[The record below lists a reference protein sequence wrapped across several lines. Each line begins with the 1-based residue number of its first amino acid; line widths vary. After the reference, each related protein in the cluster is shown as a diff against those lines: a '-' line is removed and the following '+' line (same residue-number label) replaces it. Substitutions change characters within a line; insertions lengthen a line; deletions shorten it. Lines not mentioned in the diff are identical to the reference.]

1 VMRRP
6 ERAGRDTTAQ
16 RCCTGAVEW
25 GLLDGLDDA
34 TRRVV
39 LASTRRRRFA
49 RGEVVFHEADL
60 ADAVHFVAEGRLA
73 ARRATAGGDSVTFAI
88 LGPGDSFG
96 EMAMLSAEPR
106 RTSTVAALEP
116 AVTLSLG
123 FTDFERLRATHPAV
137 EQLLVEMLA
146 ERVRRLSDHLV
157 EALHLPTDQRIARR
171 LLEVCE
177 RYAGPGSSVVVVPLT
192 QDAVGDLAGA
202 ARPTTNRVLRRLE
215 EDGVVVL
222 HRGSVE
228 VRDRAALAARAAG
241 ARR

>member
-1 VMRRP
+1 M
-6 ERAGRDTTAQ
+6 D
-16 RCCTGAVEW
+16 W
-25 GLLDGLDDA
+25 GLLEGLDEA

-73 ARRATAGGDSVTFAI
+73 ARRSTTDGDSVTFAI
-88 LGPGDSFG
+88 LGPGDAFG
-96 EMAMLSAEPR
+96 EMAMLSPEPR
-106 RTSTVAALEP
+106 RTSTVVALEP

-123 FTDFERLRATHPAV
+123 FADFDRLRSAHPAV
-137 EQLLVEMLA
+137 ERLLVEMLA

-157 EALHLPTDQRIARR
+157 DALHMSTDERIVRR

-177 RYAGPGSSVVVVPLT
+177 RYGCPNSGRVVVPLT
-192 QDAVGDLAGA
+192 QDAIGDLAGA

-215 EDGVVVL
+215 ADGIL
-222 HRGSVE
+222 ALRRGSIE
-228 VRDRAALAARAAG
+228 VLDREALTRRAAR
-241 ARR
+241 